1 MKIDSVG
8 KELTHL
14 ANLFFVADVK
24 TSLLMICEHLYKG
37 FYNLEVCP
45 FSGEAEA
52 QLTYTFFP
60 IFFFFNKKIDLN
72 RFEAIFFSFVP

>member
-45 FSGEAEA
+45 FSGEPEA
-52 QLTYTFFP
+52 QLTCTFFP
-60 IFFFFNKKIDLN
+60 FFSFFFFL
-72 RFEAIFFSFVP
+72 